1 MTLSTV
7 SLARHLGLLA
17 LLSYCGVAPA
27 FQLVTE
33 AEMLEMHKQLQALP
47 EAPMRTR
54 GAADELGPKIEL
66 VSPKETSTPSPLR
79 VEVQFLPLNAKEIDL
94 KSLKV
99 FYGIGPFKKDV
110 TDRVMK
116 NGRLTKEGLVMENVE
131 APKGTHRFIL
141 QISDIDGHVAQRE
154 IRIEVT

>member
-1 MTLSTV
+1 MKWMPACARMM
-7 SLARHLGLLA
+7 LAA
-17 LLSYCGVAPA
+17 SLLSYCGAAAA

-33 AEMLEMHKQLQALP
+33 GEMAEMQKLLRDFRDTPSL
-47 EAPMRTR
+47 TR
-54 GAADELGPKIEL
+54 SFVIDQGPRIEL
-66 VSPKETSTPSPLR
+66 VSPNNFATSAPVR
-79 VEVQFLPLNAKEIDL
+79 VVVQFAAVDGRDVDP

-116 NGRLTKEGLVMENVE
+116 NARLSKDGLVMENVE

-141 QISDIDGHVAQRE
+141 QISDTEGHAAQRE
-154 IRIEVT
+154 IRIEIV